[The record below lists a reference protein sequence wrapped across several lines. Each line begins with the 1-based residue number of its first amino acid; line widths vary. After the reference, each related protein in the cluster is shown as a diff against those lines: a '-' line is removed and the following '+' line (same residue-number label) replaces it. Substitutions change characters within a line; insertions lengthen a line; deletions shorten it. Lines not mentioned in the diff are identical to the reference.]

1 MVRVITQE
9 TYDEVVQENIKEFDM
24 SAEEAI
30 QDATAQFEAQG
41 VDLSNIIK
49 DLVLSSGE
57 DHAVSKAIT
66 KLKELKNE
74 GDDGEIFKELEI
86 LKAECNKDIARRV
99 KAGKEGAY
107 TVLLELLQ
115 ARQKTYSEEANEKDA
130 RYIVNV
136 LNCLVALMDVQPDL
150 LDQRGVDV
158 IKNIL
163 DNTEDENILMATLKW
178 TSTCCIK
185 HEMNRQRLFAKNIAS
200 NLKSLLQVQNN
211 VKLLSEVLAVIRKF
225 PLDDDIRVEFGK
237 AHDHA
242 RELGFLMLDSL
253 TNLLKENSRPP
264 LVSELM
270 QTISSL
276 LVRHELC
283 AAVADGGAGVLFT
296 VLADNADNAAVVQQA
311 SRLKSDFF
319 FTVISCSSLPRSCIK
334 SALNFSVSKDLF
346 CNKLMLSFK
355 SLTSSINPI
364 KDPSLQFSII
374 TALAGNDDVKRQLV
388 KSGIV
393 PIMVLM
399 LTRHCNNASATS
411 SNLKCVAALALREPE
426 HSRQFYDC
434 GAPEAIVDCL
444 NRHPDHPGVQKNG
457 CWAIRNMVARCRDMN
472 PKFKEL
478 GVEAILN
485 RAYERFLDDFGFDVK
500 SALRDLECD
509 VKFDEQWTGKGFEL
523 EHQQKW
529 MSGKVLSDLHDA
541 TAKLCNVV
549 GAASAV

>member
-311 SRLKSDFF
+311 SRL
-319 FTVISCSSLPRSCIK
+319 
-334 SALNFSVSKDLF
+334 
-346 CNKLMLSFK
+346 
-355 SLTSSINPI
+355 
-364 KDPSLQFSII
+364 I

-523 EHQQKW
+523 EQ
-529 MSGKVLSDLHDA
+529 
-541 TAKLCNVV
+541 
-549 GAASAV
+549 